1 MPLGNCRIKFDLTW
15 SKNCVISE
23 ISRTPEMSG
32 NNSVDAIQATEA
44 TFKLNSTELFAPV
57 VTLSINDNIKFLE
70 NKKERFKIII
80 SWSNYRC
87 ETIRQIKSSNL
98 HYMIIPTFW
107 NIKRTFVLTFKNPDN
122 NLGRNS
128 YDKYYMSFA
137 KINDFNALID
147 NKTLFHQPV
156 KNKPEPYEKL
166 AEMSKM
172 VILQQ
177 ETY

>member
-1 MPLGNCRIKFDLTW
+1 MLLGNCRIKFDLTW

-32 NNSVDAIQATEA
+32 NNSVDAIQATE
-44 TFKLNSTELFAPV
+44 

-87 ETIRQIKSSNL
+87 ETIRQIKSNNL

-107 NIKRTFVLTFKNPDN
+107 NIKRTFVITFKNPDN